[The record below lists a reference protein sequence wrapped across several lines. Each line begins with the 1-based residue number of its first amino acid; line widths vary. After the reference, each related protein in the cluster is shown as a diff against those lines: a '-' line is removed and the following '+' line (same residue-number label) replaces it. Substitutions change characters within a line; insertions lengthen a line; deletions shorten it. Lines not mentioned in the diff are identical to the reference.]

1 VESLAA
7 GLTLWSYYAGLIAAP
22 LPGVSPSVTGLSA
35 QTLSNNW
42 GPKYTDGVS
51 FSDIVSVL
59 FPCFTGI
66 LSGWGIASTFAN
78 EHVCTFVYAC
88 STNQSPHR

>member
-1 VESLAA
+1 
-7 GLTLWSYYAGLIAAP
+7 
-22 LPGVSPSVTGLSA
+22 
-35 QTLSNNW
+35 
-42 GPKYTDGVS
+42 
-51 FSDIVSVL
+51 VL